1 MLKRLLVVVSLIGMT
16 EGAFASAHVCVPI
29 TSDMLMRDNHPDK
42 YGSWK
47 MDVGSISVEGVVA
60 CAATSL
66 GTRPT
71 SLSLT
76 SKGNKNCWCKMVS
89 PVMSKVWVGVKS
101 YSTEDLCQ
109 MNCSNACRDALSND
123 TSYSQYLIS
132 QMTLK

>member
-29 TSDMLMRDNHPDK
+29 TSDMLMQDRYGDE
-42 YGSWK
+42 YGSWELG
-47 MDVGSISVEGVVA
+47 VGSISVVGVVA

-76 SKGNKNCWCKMVS
+76 SGGNKNCWCKMVS

-109 MNCSNACRDALSND
+109 MNCAKACRDVLSDD